1 MTVGSEASIHGD
13 ATFYLMAEG
22 GTNVA
27 YWKDKLANL
36 DVTENGAKFLV
47 HL

>member
-1 MTVGSEASIHGD
+1 MYGE

-27 YWKDKLANL
+27 YWKDKLESL
-36 DVTENGAKFLV
+36 EVDKNGAKFLV